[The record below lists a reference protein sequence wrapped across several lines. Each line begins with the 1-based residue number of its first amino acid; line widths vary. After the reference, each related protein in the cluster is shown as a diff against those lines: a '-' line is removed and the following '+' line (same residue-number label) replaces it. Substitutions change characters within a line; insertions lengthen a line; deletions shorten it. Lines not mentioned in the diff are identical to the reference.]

1 LHPSIRPKG
10 VIALNPDR
18 EKCVGC
24 GMCLLVCPHA
34 VFDIENKKE
43 GDNDPVHVAAGAPS
57 IK

>member
-1 LHPSIRPKG
+1 MKYNTISNCRFSPPNLGNG
-10 VIALNPDR
+10 VL
-18 EKCVGC
+18 V
-24 GMCLLVCPHA
+24 VCPHA